1 MAPTGRQQLV
11 DLLHLGA
18 LVVLERREVIIVL
31 VLRDLVVL
39 VNGEP
44 ELDHAVDAAREG
56 GGLVERETGGEQGGV
71 EEEPDEVLDG
81 LVVLVLLGAGTE
93 GVDDW
98 VHRVDLHGL
107 LGGHV
112 TGHGAVLE
120 GLGLHDTLHVG
131 GPAVLTGHET
141 ARGARETVGHDHLL
155 GLVAEDL
162 LHELAESL
170 TGSLLLLEL
179 LLLVLGLLE
188 VEALLG
194 HCDELLAVVLLEL
207 LHTVL
212 VDRVDHED
220 HLVATLLELLDER
233 GRLDSLLRL
242 TGDVVDV
249 LLLLLHASHVVL
261 ERGHLVTG
269 LGGVVPQ
276 ELGELGAVLA
286 VLVDTELEVLAEL
299 LVELGEVLLVLGDLV
314 EHLERLLDEVLLDH
328 LKDLRAL
335 EHLAGNVKRE
345 VLGVDEA
352 LEEAQELGDE
362 VLAGVGDEDTAHVEL
377 DVALLLGRL
386 ELVERGALRDED
398 HGLELK
404 LALNRE
410 VLGVHSHGVRDEE
423 SRVETDTELAD
434 HRHIG
439 TGLDSLHEGLG
450 ARLGDGSEVV
460 HQVGLGHA
468 DARVGES
475 KGVVALVTR
484 DVDEEILLGLEELRV
499 GETLVADLV
508 EGVARVGDELAEED
522 LLV

>member
-39 VNGEP
+39 VNGET
-44 ELDHAVDAAREG
+44 ELDHAVDAASEG
-56 GGLVERETGGEQGGV
+56 GGLVERETGSEEGGV

-81 LVVLVLLGAGTE
+81 LVVLVFHGAGTE
-93 GVDDW
+93 GVDDR

-299 LVELGEVLLVLGDLV
+299 LVELSEVLLVLGDLV

-345 VLGVDEA
+345 VLGVDDA

-398 HGLELK
+398 HGLELE

-410 VLGVHSHGVRDEE
+410 VLD
-423 SRVETDTELAD
+423 
-434 HRHIG
+434 
-439 TGLDSLHEGLG
+439 
-450 ARLGDGSEVV
+450 SEVI
-460 HQVGLGHA
+460 LP
-468 DARVGES
+468 
-475 KGVVALVTR
+475 VVANV
-484 DVDEEILLGLEELRV
+484 
-499 GETLVADLV
+499 LV
-508 EGVARVGDELAEED
+508 EGGVLLLSD
-522 LLV
+522 LLRVTHPERLLLVHELPLVGHLLHLLSLLLLLLGGLLDPERDRVVNELGVLLDEILDALLVEA